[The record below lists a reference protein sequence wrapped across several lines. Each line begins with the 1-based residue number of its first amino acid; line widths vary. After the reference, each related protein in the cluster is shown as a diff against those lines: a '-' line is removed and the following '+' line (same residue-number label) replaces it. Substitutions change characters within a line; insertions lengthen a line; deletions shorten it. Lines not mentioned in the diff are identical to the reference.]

1 VRFIP
6 VWFGV
11 DSGRS
16 LGRAGPSFT
25 TGSNMAPRQTLPV
38 LPLRGTVIFPGL
50 TAPIAAGRPGTLR
63 AIEAALKGDRLVFA
77 VAQRDN
83 TDEPTP
89 EILYSMGVVARI
101 GQIQRGL
108 GGVQLLL
115 QGEQRATA
123 LQFTTVDNYLAA
135 VVQPVEEMAPLDES
149 DATFV
154 ALYKEIRERA
164 AELGERRGLPEE
176 VVHQVLDA
184 VTDAGRFSDL
194 VAGYIELPVAERQ
207 GLLENLSVED
217 RLRRVLVHVQRQIGM
232 IEMQEEIKS
241 QVQEELGERQR
252 EMYLREQ
259 MKAIQKE
266 LGDDDQSKEITEL
279 REKLDKLQLPPA
291 ARTEVD
297 RELGRLERAGRES
310 MEAQVIRT
318 YLEWIAELPWNSRSD
333 DNLDLTRAEVVL
345 DEDHYGLPDVK
356 DRVLEFLAVRQLRA
370 KELAEEVEKTGE
382 LPIASFRVD
391 KDDANPSLHPTG
403 EDKAVT
409 DTVEAKARAMAKGPI
424 LLFSGPP
431 GVGKT
436 SIAKS
441 IARALG
447 REYVRVALGGVRDEA
462 DIRGHRRTYVGAM
475 PGRIIQGLKQAKTR
489 NPVFLLDEVDKLG
502 SGHQGDPSSALLEVL
517 DPAQNDTFT
526 DHYLGIP
533 FDLSEVLFIATAN
546 FVQNIPGPL
555 MDRMEA
561 VEFAGYTEREK
572 AEIAKKYLIPRQI
585 EDSGLKSKNVTFTD
599 DAVMTIVS
607 KYTRE
612 SGVRNLERQIGA
624 VTRKVARKLAS
635 GETDD
640 LTISPEDV
648 RELLGRPRVHPEHAN
663 EENEIGVAAGMYYT
677 PMGGDIMFVEAA
689 IRRLHGAQRS
699 SDRDEEKV
707 QVSGWGNVSLILTG
721 QLGDVMKES
730 ARAALTYAATH
741 ASTLKIPED
750 RLGSIEVHVH
760 VPAGAIPK
768 DGPSAGVAI
777 STALVSAMSGRPVRR
792 EVAMTGE
799 STLRG
804 RVLPIGGL
812 KEKVLGAHR
821 AGITTIILPKD
832 NEADMEDI
840 PDEVREQ
847 LTFHCVS
854 TLDEAFAI
862 ALLPAPN
869 GLPPVAKPTMME
881 QQEAALAG

>member
-1 VRFIP
+1 M
-6 VWFGV
+6 GQ
-11 DSGRS
+11 
-16 LGRAGPSFT
+16 
-25 TGSNMAPRQTLPV
+25 RQTLPV

-89 EILYSMGVVARI
+89 DILYSMGVIARI

-123 LQFTTVDNYLAA
+123 IQYATNPADNYLSA
-135 VVQPVEEMAPLDES
+135 VVTPVDEQKPLHED
-149 DATFV
+149 DPAFV

-184 VTDAGRFSDL
+184 VTDAGRFADL

-207 GLLENLSVED
+207 GLLENLNVED

-266 LGDDDQSKEITEL
+266 LGDDDQSKEISEL
-279 REKLDKLQLPPA
+279 RAKLDKLELPPT
-291 ARTEVD
+291 ARTEVE
-297 RELGRLERAGRES
+297 RELGRLERSGRES

-318 YLEWIAELPWNSRSD
+318 YLEWIAELPWNTRSD
-333 DNLDLTRAEVVL
+333 DNLDLIRAQQVL

-370 KELAEEVEKTGE
+370 QELADEVEKTGE
-382 LPIASFRVD
+382 VPAATFKVD
-391 KDDANPSLHPTG
+391 KDNATPTLNVTG
-403 EDKAVT
+403 EHRAVT
-409 DTVEAKARAMAKGPI
+409 DKKEAKARAMAKGPI

-441 IARALG
+441 IARSLG
-447 REYVRVALGGVRDEA
+447 REYVRVSLGGIRDEA

-502 SGHQGDPSSALLEVL
+502 QGFQGDPASALLEVL
-517 DPAQNDTFT
+517 DPAQNDSFT
-526 DHYLGIP
+526 DHYLGVP

-555 MDRMEA
+555 FDRMEA

-572 AEIAKKYLIPRQI
+572 AEIAKKYLIPRQL
-585 EDSGLKSKNVTFTD
+585 EDSGLKSKNIVFTD
-599 DAVMTIVS
+599 EAVMTIVS

-612 SGVRNLERQIGA
+612 SGVRQLERQVGA
-624 VTRKVARKLAS
+624 VARKVARKLAA

-640 LTISPEDV
+640 LTITPEDV

-663 EENEIGVAAGMYYT
+663 EVNEVGVAAGMYYT

-689 IRRLHGAQRS
+689 IRRLHGPAQRS
-699 SDRDEEKV
+699 MDIDDEKV

-741 ASTLKIPED
+741 ASALKIPED

-840 PDEVREQ
+840 PEEVRKQ
-847 LTFHCVS
+847 LTFHPVS

-862 ALLPAPN
+862 ALMPAPN
-869 GLPPVAKPTMME
+869 GMAPARPTLME
-881 QQEAALAG
+881 EAEADGAAVGV

>member
-1 VRFIP
+1 M
-6 VWFGV
+6 
-11 DSGRS
+11 
-16 LGRAGPSFT
+16 T
-25 TGSNMAPRQTLPV
+25 MANRQTLPV

-50 TAPIAAGRPGTLR
+50 TQPIAAGRPSTLR
-63 AIEAALKGDRLVFA
+63 AIESALKGDRLVFA

-83 TDEPTP
+83 TEEPTSD
-89 EILYSMGVVARI
+89 ILYSMGVIARI

-123 LQFTTVDNYLAA
+123 LPYSTADGFLSAVIVPAAEMNPQTENDPAFT
-135 VVQPVEEMAPLDES
+135 
-149 DATFV
+149 
-154 ALYKEIRERA
+154 ALQKETRERA

-176 VVHQVLDA
+176 VVHQVLDS
-184 VTDAGRFSDL
+184 VTEPGRFADL
-194 VAGYIELPVAERQ
+194 VAGYIELPVAEKQ
-207 GLLENLSVED
+207 GLLETLSVEE
-217 RLRRVLVHVQRQIGM
+217 RLRRVLVHVQRQIGLL
-232 IEMQEEIKS
+232 EAQEEIKS

-259 MKAIQKE
+259 LKAIQKE
-266 LGDDDQSKEITEL
+266 LGDDDQAKEVSEL
-279 REKLDKLQLPPA
+279 REKLVKLNLPKE
-291 ARTEVD
+291 ARAEVE
-297 RELGRLERAGRES
+297 RELGRLERSGRES

-318 YLEWIAELPWNSRSD
+318 YLEWIAELPWGARSD
-333 DNLDLTRAEVVL
+333 DHLDLRRATEVL
-345 DEDHYGLPDVK
+345 DEDHYGLQDVK

-370 KELAEEVEKTGE
+370 QQLADEVEKTGE
-382 LPIASFRVD
+382 LPASKIKPAKEDATPALNLVD
-391 KDDANPSLHPTG
+391 DEDRTITDA
-403 EDKAVT
+403 K
-409 DTVEAKARAMAKGPI
+409 EAKARAMAKGPI
-424 LLFSGPP
+424 LLFVGPP

-447 REYVRVALGGVRDEA
+447 REYVRVALGGARDEA

-475 PGRIIQGLKQAKTR
+475 PGRIIQGMKQAGTK

-502 SGHQGDPSSALLEVL
+502 QSYQGDPSSALLEVL

-546 FVQNIPGPL
+546 FIQNIAGPL
-555 MDRMEA
+555 IDRMEV

-585 EDSGLKSKNVTFTD
+585 EESGLKSKSVVFTD
-599 DAVMTIVS
+599 DAVMSIVS
-607 KYTRE
+607 NYTRE
-612 SGVRNLERQIGA
+612 SGVRQLERQVGA
-624 VTRKVARKLAS
+624 VARKVARKLAS
-635 GETDD
+635 GASDD
-640 LTISPEDV
+640 LTISPDDV
-648 RELLGRPRVHPEHAN
+648 RELLGRPRVHPERAN

-689 IRRLHGAQRS
+689 IRRLHGAQRATD
-699 SDRDEEKV
+699 SDDQKV

-741 ASTLKIPED
+741 ASALKIPED

-777 STALVSAMSGRPVRR
+777 STALVSAMSGRQVGR

-799 STLRG
+799 ITLRG

-840 PDEVREQ
+840 PEEVRKQ

-862 ALLPAPN
+862 ALLPPVN
-869 GLPPVAKPTMME
+869 GTPPAAKPQIME
-881 QQEAALAG
+881 QAEAAVGS